1 MKAILRNVLLACLI
15 STFAFFGALGRRP
28 VKISAEYPVKH
39 NSSSAIIVKRPPVES
54 AESRKETF
62 TCLGVAFLAWVLCF
76 WRCGVINRR
85 LNEEREYQE
94 RFNEYMRNSAF
105 HRQF

>member
-1 MKAILRNVLLACLI
+1 MKAIVRNVLLACLI
-15 STFAFFGALGRRP
+15 STFAFFGAVGRRQH
-28 VKISAEYPVKH
+28 VKKVA
-39 NSSSAIIVKRPPVES
+39 NTIIVVKPTPAQI
-54 AESRKETF
+54 AESRKETL

-85 LNEEREYQE
+85 LNAEREYQQ

-105 HRQF
+105 QREF

>member
-1 MKAILRNVLLACLI
+1 MKAIVRNVLLACLI
-15 STFAFFGALGRRP
+15 STFAFFGAVGRRHVNQP
-28 VKISAEYPVKH
+28 AGSITVVKLSPAQ
-39 NSSSAIIVKRPPVES
+39 A
-54 AESRKETF
+54 AESRKETL

-85 LNEEREYQE
+85 LNEEREYQR